1 MLADCG
7 AKAVSLM
14 TILLAVL
21 VQIQFDIVGMIKGK
35 SLVHQSRSLF
45 FTHVIRDACSK
56 VTAFQP
62 DSELAHT
69 FIATSFFAIPISHLA
84 IFPVHAAAYIL
95 PGENSGNGEIP

>member
-45 FTHVIRDACSK
+45 THVIRDACSK

-84 IFPVHAAAYIL
+84 IFPVHSAAYIL
-95 PGENSGNGEIP
+95 PGENSRNGEIA